1 MDVSFEASGTPYT
14 LPQAQATLLAE
25 NLRGHAA
32 GNFPKDDQLI
42 ARLGAAPGWGE
53 GALAMADA
61 IEDVLT
67 GNSEAHIGLDRG
79 RGAAATY
86 WVLRLMTDLQPD
98 PQGAAG
104 LKEALEGLLSDY
116 ELDEH
121 ILAELRQRRE
131 AVARGESADG
141 ALTSATLADRLQVRV
156 EDIQDRLHH
165 LALEGRVKESE
176 ARPDCWL
183 IALQTD

>member
-1 MDVSFEASGTPYT
+1 MEVSFDVLGARYT
-14 LPQAQATLLAE
+14 LPQEQATLLAE

-32 GNFPKDDQLI
+32 GNFPKDNQLI
-42 ARLGAAPGWGE
+42 ARLGAAPGWRE

-67 GNSEAHIGLDRG
+67 ERADTPIGLDRG
-79 RGAAATY
+79 RGAAAAY
-86 WVLRLMTDLQPD
+86 WVLRLMMDLQPD
-98 PQGAAG
+98 PRGAAG
-104 LKEALEGLLSDY
+104 LQEALEELLSDY

-131 AVARGESADG
+131 AVARGGSADV
-141 ALTSATLADRLQVRV
+141 ALTSAALADRFQVRV
-156 EDIQDRLHH
+156 EDIRDRLHH
-165 LALEGRVKESE
+165 LAFEGRVKESE

-183 IALQTD
+183 IALRTD